1 MNKCDKMLQFE
12 QIKEDTDDINIEDSG
27 DKETPIPKSF
37 ILIYTD
43 NELTED
49 AIPEIW
55 GKLNEHDFGGGAENI
70 DFIIYFDKLNKTCR
84 IVMALYY
91 PENNFNVPEIEEIAG
106 YYRQV
111 FEDFYKKNKP
121 Y

>member
-1 MNKCDKMLQFE
+1 MLQFE
-12 QIKEDTDDINIEDSG
+12 QIKEDTDDINIENTG
-27 DKETPIPKSF
+27 DKETSIPKSF

-43 NELTED
+43 NELTEE

-55 GKLNEHDFGGGAENI
+55 EKLNEYNFDGGAENI
-70 DFIIYFDKLNKTCR
+70 DFVIYFDKPNKTFR
-84 IVMALYY
+84 IIMALYY
-91 PENNFNVPEIEEIAG
+91 SEEDSNVPEINEIAG
-106 YYRQV
+106 YYRPV

>member
-1 MNKCDKMLQFE
+1 MLQFE
-12 QIKEDTDDINIEDSG
+12 QIKEDTDDINIEDG
-27 DKETPIPKSF
+27 EDKETPIPKSF
-37 ILIYTD
+37 ILIYKD
-43 NELTED
+43 KELTED

-91 PENNFNVPEIEEIAG
+91 PEDNFNVPEIEEIAG

>member
-12 QIKEDTDDINIEDSG
+12 QIKEDKDINIENIK
-27 DKETPIPKSF
+27 DKEISVPKSF
-37 ILIYTD
+37 ILTYTD
-43 NELTED
+43 DELTEE

-55 GKLNEHDFGGGAENI
+55 GKLNEYDFGGGAENI
-70 DFIIYFDKLNKTCR
+70 DFVIYFDNLNKTCK
-84 IVMALYY
+84 ILMDLYY
-91 PENNFNVPEIEEIAG
+91 PEGDSNVPEIDEIAE
-106 YYRQV
+106 YYRPI